1 MLTLGR
7 LGNLTSLN
15 YSPILPKERLNAE
28 SYYLSLIGR
37 ELTFASPNLEA
48 QIKASHP
55 RYEYLCSEYG
65 EPFVNRTDKAVNP
78 NSLAASLIRFTFY
91 LGESVKATS
100 SQLEIETREENFEAE
115 IPMNFTSYSLLGLV
129 GKKFRIKPM
138 NCKLMCEM
146 GDCIPARQTRT
157 LKSSDS
163 DSESDQRNRKEN
175 PRESATREVEIIPST
190 RAVGT
195 WVDGREAIVRIEAR

>member
-1 MLTLGR
+1 MR
-7 LGNLTSLN
+7 
-15 YSPILPKERLNAE
+15 
-28 SYYLSLIGR
+28 
-37 ELTFASPNLEA
+37 
-48 QIKASHP
+48 
-55 RYEYLCSEYG
+55 
-65 EPFVNRTDKAVNP
+65 D
-78 NSLAASLIRFTFY
+78 
-91 LGESVKATS
+91 
-100 SQLEIETREENFEAE
+100 
-115 IPMNFTSYSLLGLV
+115 
-129 GKKFRIKPM
+129 
-138 NCKLMCEM
+138 